1 MMILWIAGL
10 IGAYLIGSISSA
22 ILVCQAMGLPDPRTE
37 GSGNPGATNVL
48 RFGGKTAAAL
58 TLIGDVLKGVL
69 PVLVIRAFTS
79 DYYIISAVYLA
90 AILGHAYPVFFNFKG
105 GKGVATAIGGLAAL
119 SPLLCGIYLL
129 TWVAVFALTRLSSLS
144 ALMATG
150 TMPVWAWFYV
160 DRRAFGALLI
170 VAAFVFWR
178 HRSNIQSLIAGTEIK
193 STFK

>member
-1 MMILWIAGL
+1 MMILWITGL

-48 RFGGKTAAAL
+48 RFGGKTAAAF

-79 DYYIISAVYLA
+79 DYYIISTVYLA

-129 TWVAVFALTRLSSLS
+129 TWVAVFAVTRLSSLS
-144 ALMATG
+144 ALIATG

-178 HRSNIQSLIAGTEIK
+178 HRSNIRSLMAGTEIK